1 MGEWAEILTGVGQGP
16 IPGFVPL
23 FTAVAMGAPENGGI
37 REVVSLA
44 CILVRTLGWP
54 CSSLYECYVKAAAV
68 GRQLDEGGPWR
79 EMV

>member
-23 FTAVAMGAPENGGI
+23 FTAVARVLQKTEVS
-37 REVVSLA
+37 EVVSLA
-44 CILVRTLGWP
+44 CILVRTLAWP
-54 CSSLYECYVKAAAV
+54 CFSLYECYVKAAAV
-68 GRQLDEGGPWR
+68 GRQLDEGGPWT